1 MNQEKVMSTRTLVLC
16 AILSALVFVLQF
28 LGSFIRF
35 GPFSVSLV
43 LVPVVI
49 GAASCSSAAGAWLG
63 LVFSLAV
70 FLSGD
75 AAAFLAV
82 SVPGTIL
89 TVLAKGIACGYVA
102 GLVYNALK
110 EKNQWLAVI
119 FAALVCP
126 VVNTGIFLIGCR
138 IFLWDTLA
146 AWGAELGFH
155 KITEYILFGMIGGN
169 FLFELVTNMILSP
182 VIVRLLKTQE
192 RRS

>member
-1 MNQEKVMSTRTLVLC
+1 MNQKKVMSTNELVLC

-28 LGSFIRF
+28 LGAFIRF

-49 GAASCSSAAGAWLG
+49 GAASCSSAVGAWLG

-89 TVLAKGIACGYVA
+89 TVLAKGVACGFAA
-102 GLVYNALK
+102 GLCYNALK
-110 EKNQWLAVI
+110 NKNQWLAVLL
-119 FAALVCP
+119 AAVVCP
-126 VVNTGIFLIGCR
+126 VVNTGIFLLGCR
-138 IFLWDTLA
+138 VFFWDTLL
-146 AWGAELGFH
+146 AWGTEAGFP
-155 KITEYILFGMIGGN
+155 KVADYILFVLVGGN
-169 FLFELVTNMILSP
+169 FLFELITNMVLSP
-182 VIVRLLKTQE
+182 VIVRLLNARK

>member
-43 LVPVVI
+43 LVPIVI

-63 LVFSLAV
+63 LVFSIAV

-75 AAAFLAV
+75 ATAFLAV

-89 TVLAKGIACGYVA
+89 TVLAKGIACGYAA

-110 EKNQWLAVI
+110 EKNQWVAVI
-119 FAALVCP
+119 LTSLVCP
-126 VVNTGIFLIGCR
+126 LVNTGIFLIGCR
-138 IFLWDTLA
+138 IFFWDTLH
-146 AWGAELGFH
+146 AWGAELGFQ
-155 KITEYILFGMIGGN
+155 KITEYILFSMIGGN

-182 VIVRLLKTQE
+182 VVVRLLKVQE